1 MCLNYHW
8 IHKHKAIKILVN
20 IKQLIRAHWNWKKKI
35 NMNPINTLCQSILYE
50 ILCFKHEA
58 CATVDGNGSMKAARL
73 KRKESGVFFPLTLF
87 CADCWSG
94 VWIRGRQPVTGSV
107 NWQREL
113 RDISLPIMCTDLE
126 EKPRGCSHNT
136 AIPLNTT
143 TQKSILF
150 VCLLKIGHIYAH
162 IKFIEILQHKYFY

>member
-20 IKQLIRAHWNWKKKI
+20 NKQLIRAHWNWKKKI

-73 KRKESGVFFPLTLF
+73 KRKESRVFFPLTLF

-113 RDISLPIMCTDLE
+113 RDVSLPIMHTW
-126 EKPRGCSHNT
+126 EKPHKDKLTILPPPS
-136 AIPLNTT
+136 TT
-143 TQKSILF
+143 PPQKST
-150 VCLLKIGHIYAH
+150 IYAH
-162 IKFIEILQHKYFY
+162 IKLIKNLQP